1 MTPHLASGPRPVV
14 GPGCCLDQTQG
25 RGRRLHLL
33 DLDNLHGSGNPS
45 IRRIDQVRN
54 DYDRL
59 GLMDGDLVYGACMHE
74 PGRWNREHVRRVAHI
89 CKVWPKGTVRPVAG
103 KNGAD
108 KALVGKGLKLLIFH
122 VAGAIFFLWFLG
134 APLSVSEW
142 RESEGFVSYNWLFWS
157 CRYPGLLLSGL
168 GVLVS
173 LPLLLWP
180 GALSLPSRTKRR
192 RQLAGGTQP
201 EPSGSS

>member
-45 IRRIDQVRN
+45 IRRIHQVRN

-89 CKVWPKGTVRPVAG
+89 CKVWPKGTVRPVTG

-108 KALVGKGLKLLIFH
+108 KALVGKALEDVDQGRITWFDDVVIASGDHLFR
-122 VAGAIFFLWFLG
+122 VAAN
-134 APLSVSEW
+134 
-142 RESEGFVSYNWLFWS
+142 RM
-157 CRYPGLLLSGL
+157 RRL
-168 GVLVS
+168 GVTVHLVIS
-173 LPLLLWP
+173 SER
-180 GALSLPSRTKRR
+180 ALADDLRKAADGCILHLGERR
-192 RQLAGGTQP
+192 CLRHPDVVVDYAKAA
-201 EPSGSS
+201 